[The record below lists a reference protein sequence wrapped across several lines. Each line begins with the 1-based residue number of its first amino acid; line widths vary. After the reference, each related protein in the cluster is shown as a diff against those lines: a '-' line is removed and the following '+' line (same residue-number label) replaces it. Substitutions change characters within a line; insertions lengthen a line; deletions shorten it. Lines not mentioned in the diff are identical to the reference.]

1 MSEMN
6 VVTSVNPFLLDSN
19 WPMCTFWEKGQATEH
34 MVVTDMMHDAGDGV
48 SCFFSIP
55 WKLN

>member
-1 MSEMN
+1 MSEIKL
-6 VVTSVNPFLLDSN
+6 VTSVNPFLLDSN

-34 MVVTDMMHDAGDGV
+34 MVVADMMDNAGDGV

-55 WKLN
+55 